1 MAKHNYSIQ
10 KQLQSRLAKLLFLL
24 AILLLIP
31 LHLAV
36 RSFVDGV
43 VSSRLEHDAESII
56 SSIVFDQQSGWQLD
70 QNRVPTIYQ
79 RVDSG
84 HYFNLV
90 SAELSA
96 VSRSLWDADLNFDL
110 VASGQTEVKVVLNN
124 SDRLMLWTQ
133 GFRKSEVDFTIA
145 VAEDVTALY
154 RQQWFL
160 ELGLLALMFVIFILG
175 LWLQRRMI
183 RSGFATLTPIQK
195 TLESGDVGSSITL
208 PGNLPQEIAPL
219 ASALNQL
226 LSRSSAQIERS
237 RTGLGNLAHE
247 LKRPIQKLHF
257 LANDLEGSEDA
268 KKVLEASEEFQRL
281 MERELRRARIS
292 GNPIPG
298 RLFNPSEDLVHLSK
312 VFERIYPDKQIV
324 LEKLP
329 LDYMPYDRDDLLE
342 LIGNLLDNA
351 CRYADREI
359 VLDISKAEGAKYWV
373 ITIEDDGS
381 GVTENKIEL
390 LSERGMR
397 LDEDSP
403 ITGTGLGISI
413 SKAVVDSYEGD
424 MHFLAAKSGGL
435 KVSVQLPI

>member
-1 MAKHNYSIQ
+1 M
-10 KQLQSRLAKLLFLL
+10 
-24 AILLLIP
+24 
-31 LHLAV
+31 AV

>member
-1 MAKHNYSIQ
+1 MAKQNYSIQ
-10 KQLQSRLAKLLFLL
+10 NQLQSRLAKLLLLL
-24 AILLLIP
+24 AVLLLIP

-56 SSIVFDQQSGWQLD
+56 TSLVFDQQSGWQLD
-70 QNRVPTIYQ
+70 QKRVPTIYQ

-90 SAELSA
+90 SAEFSS
-96 VSRSLWDADLNFDL
+96 VSRSLWDADLNFDQ
-110 VASGQTEVKVVLNN
+110 VASGQTEVKVVVSG
-124 SDRLMLWTQ
+124 SDRLMLLTQ

-160 ELGLLALMFVIFILG
+160 ELGLLAIMLVIFILG

-183 RSGFATLTPIQK
+183 RSGFATLNPIQK
-195 TLESGDVGSSITL
+195 AIESGDVGSSITL
-208 PGNLPQEIAPL
+208 PENLPQEIAPL
-219 ASALNQL
+219 ASALNKL

-247 LKRPIQKLHF
+247 LKLPIQKLQF
-257 LANDLEGSEDA
+257 LASDLEDSKASE
-268 KKVLEASEEFQRL
+268 KVLEVSEEFQRL
-281 MERELRRARIS
+281 MDRELRRARIS

-298 RLFNPSEDLVHLSK
+298 RLFNPCEDLPHLSK

-324 LEKLP
+324 LDNLP
-329 LDYMPYDRDDLLE
+329 PGDMPYDRDDLLE

-351 CRYADREI
+351 CRYAVREI
-359 VLDISKAEGAKYWV
+359 LLEISKAEGAKQWV

-381 GVTENKIEL
+381 GVTADKIEL
-390 LSERGMR
+390 LTERGVR
-397 LDEDSP
+397 VDEDSP
-403 ITGTGLGISI
+403 IRGTGLGISI
-413 SKAVVDSYEGD
+413 SKAVVDSYEGE
-424 MHFLAAKSGGL
+424 MQFSAAKSGGL
-435 KVSVQLPI
+435 KVSIKLPI